1 MGFLDKV
8 KDEMEKAKNRLET
21 QKERE
26 GLRSTIVP
34 TITVSTSAIQEKYKV
49 IDVVFAFDSH
59 EPGSF
64 SSFFG
69 SGGAKPGAAFDRVID
84 RLRHACF
91 NIGGDAVI
99 SCQFEYRFATTSGLF
114 GSKPLVEIYAYGTAV
129 IKED

>member
-8 KDEMEKAKNRLET
+8 KEATAIAQQRLAA

-26 GLRSTIVP
+26 SLRATIVP

-69 SGGAKPGAAFDRVID
+69 GGAKPSAAFDRVSE
-84 RLRHACF
+84 RLRNACF
-91 NIGGDAVI
+91 NVGGDAVI

-129 IKED
+129 TIEE

>member
-1 MGFLDKV
+1 MDQFKAAN
-8 KDEMEKAKNRLET
+8 EKLQAAKEA

-26 GLRSTIVP
+26 SLRDSIVP
-34 TITVSTSAIQEKYKV
+34 LITVSSSVIQQKYRV

-64 SSFFG
+64 ASFFG
-69 SGGAKPGAAFDRVID
+69 AAGAKPTAAFEKATD

-99 SCQFEYRFATTSGLF
+99 SCHFDYRFGTTSGLF

-129 IKED
+129 AIEE

>member
-1 MGFLDKV
+1 MGFLDKF
-8 KDEMEKAKNRLET
+8 KAEQEKINQRKEA

-26 GLRSTIVP
+26 SLRGTIVP
-34 TITVSTSAIQEKYKV
+34 TITVSTSVIQEKYKV
-49 IDVVFAFDSH
+49 IDVIFAFDSH

-69 SGGAKPGAAFDRVID
+69 SGGAKPAEAFARVID
-84 RLRHACF
+84 RLRNTCF

-99 SCQFEYRFATTSGLF
+99 SCHFEYRFTTTSGLF

-129 IKED
+129 HIEE